1 MRKRRAVRTVA
12 VLPSLLTLGNGFCG
26 FLALAYV
33 ADAVNRGQGVSRT
46 PDELLVGAAWL
57 IFLAMVFDALD
68 GSIARLTKADSAF
81 GAELDS
87 LCDVITFGLVPAYFV
102 KVMAQLK
109 EPSLFANHPR
119 IALWFTGLYVMC
131 SILRLARYN
140 VENITGRKGPT
151 HFFVGLP
158 TPAAAGVLAS
168 LVLLH
173 FEFKSSP
180 LLTKL
185 LGEARCEQYASWI
198 LVGLPFLTAALG
210 LLMVSRVPFAHMLNR
225 LTRGRQ
231 TIAYVVVLI
240 FCLIVA
246 VFFKELALVLVFGG
260 YVAVSA
266 VFGVLPGPWSKRS
279 REMAERDDEDAFDPG
294 GGGIL
299 PPLQRGAEP
308 NGSSDD
314 GDAGPPGASR

>member
-1 MRKRRAVRTVA
+1 MRKRVRTIA

-33 ADAVNRGQGVSRT
+33 ADAVNGGEGVRRT
-46 PDELLVGAAWL
+46 PDQLLNGAAWL

-102 KVMAQLK
+102 KVLAQLK
-109 EPSLFANHPR
+109 EPSLFADHPR
-119 IALWFTGLYVMC
+119 IALWFTSLYVMC
-131 SILRLARYN
+131 AILRLARYN

-168 LVLLH
+168 LVLLV
-173 FEFKSSP
+173 FELKSSA
-180 LLTKL
+180 LLIRI
-185 LGEARCEQYASWI
+185 LGAERCEAIASAI
-198 LVGLPFLTAALG
+198 LVGLPFLTAGLG
-210 LLMVSRVPFAHMLNR
+210 ILMVSRVPFVHLVNK
-225 LTRGRQ
+225 LTIGRQ
-231 TIAYVVVLI
+231 SLAFIVVMI

-246 VFFKELALVLVFGG
+246 VFFKEVALALAFGG
-260 YVAVSA
+260 YVGASA
-266 VFGVLPGPWSKRS
+266 VAGLIPGPWNKRS
-279 REMAERDDEDAFDPG
+279 REMAEQDDEDLFDPAG
-294 GGGIL
+294 
-299 PPLQRGAEP
+299 
-308 NGSSDD
+308 D
-314 GDAGPPGASR
+314 GLPGAGGDEHG